1 MTGIIEPDG
10 VLPAPV
16 FAQPDSRTRNMNMKW
31 IFNVLVTTAIALTAS
46 PLASGGSFNS
56 VTGAYTTD
64 QVTVTVT
71 PRTVT
76 ASSAIIADGE
86 MVYWSSAGVPQTQ
99 GPFYWGPHAHTMN
112 SAAIATTAASN
123 INSLGG
129 GCTASASGI
138 SLTINGCF
146 SFKAS
151 SILYIG
157 KGATCYSFKRSGSS
171 VSGGRLSH
179 SPYLQLKFNTTQQAL
194 DIYPGTD
201 TPIALSSAATNV
213 IFSAVTRQPAYF
225 STYNGTLTAT
235 VSEKTLAYVFF
246 YCSVS
251 QGMNVLVNSGFA
263 SSNSSYGI
271 VTTTNRTA
279 YAPTVTFSP
288 SLPIT
293 DNSVV
298 NIRNITAINILPAT
312 TFNTGTISSYRT
324 TYTEQPFTV
333 TGSGSL
339 IRDVGANENFN
350 ILESW
355 SCSVTGQID
364 FRILRDG
371 TQTNVCSSSAYT
383 HAITAPQSLTAK
395 WRAQSQTSSGVW
407 NAAATVTF
415 TLP

>member
-64 QVTVTVT
+64 QVTVSVT
-71 PRTVT
+71 PRTVA
-76 ASSAIIADGE
+76 ASSTTIANGE
-86 MVYWSSAGVPQTQ
+86 MVHWWSGTVTPQTQ
-99 GPFYWGPHAHTMN
+99 SPFYWGPHTHTMN
-112 SAAIATTAASN
+112 SASIATTAASR
-123 INSLGG
+123 INALGR
-129 GCTASASGI
+129 CTASASGT
-138 SLTINGCF
+138 SLTINDCF

-151 SILYIG
+151 YDIYAG
-157 KGATCYSFKRSGSS
+157 KSATCYSFRKSHVNYSGPMIHDS
-171 VSGGRLSH
+171 
-179 SPYLQLKFNTTQQAL
+179 YIQLRFNTSQPIEL
-194 DIYPGTD
+194 YPSPSIRIT
-201 TPIALSSAATNV
+201 ASSATTNIIV
-213 IFSAVTRQPAYF
+213 PAVTRQASYITSYDAP
-225 STYNGTLTAT
+225 LTAT
-235 VSEKTLAYVFF
+235 VSEKAPAYVIFV
-246 YCSVS
+246 CSVP
-251 QGMNVLVNSGFA
+251 QGMTVGLGSGLA
-263 SSNSSYGI
+263 NSSSFGI
-271 VTTTNRTA
+271 VTKTNRPD

-339 IRDVGANENFN
+339 TRDLGANENFN
-350 ILESW
+350 VQESW
-355 SCSVTGQID
+355 SCTVTGQID
-364 FRILRDG
+364 FRIMRDG
-371 TQTNVCSSSAYT
+371 TQTNLCTSSGYTT

>member
-1 MTGIIEPDG
+1 
-10 VLPAPV
+10 
-16 FAQPDSRTRNMNMKW
+16 MKW
-31 IFNVLVTTAIALTAS
+31 IFNILVSAAITLMVS
-46 PLASGGSFNS
+46 PLASGGSFDP
-56 VTGAYTTD
+56 VTGAYTTN
-64 QVTVTVT
+64 QVTVSVT

-86 MVYWSSAGVPQTQ
+86 MVYWSSTGVPQTQ

-123 INSLGG
+123 INALGG
-129 GCTASASGI
+129 GCTASASGT

-157 KGATCYSFKRSGSS
+157 KGATCYSFKRGGSS
-171 VSGGRLSH
+171 FSGGRITH
-179 SPYLQLKFNTTQQAL
+179 PPYLQLKFNTTQQAL
-194 DIYPGTD
+194 DIYPVTD

-213 IFSAVTRQPAYF
+213 IFPAVTRQPANF

-235 VSEKTLAYVFF
+235 VSEKTFANVFF

-251 QGMNVLVNSGFA
+251 QGINVLVNSGFA

-279 YAPTVTFSP
+279 YAPTLTFSP
-288 SLPIT
+288 SLPTT

-324 TYTEQPFTV
+324 TYTEQPITV
-333 TGSGSL
+333 TGSGNL
-339 IRDVGANENFN
+339 TRDVGANENFN
-350 ILESW
+350 VQESW
-355 SCSVTGQID
+355 SCTVTGQID
-364 FRILRDG
+364 FRIMRDG
-371 TQTNVCSSSAYT
+371 TQTNLCTSSGYTT

-395 WRAQSQTSSGVW
+395 WRAQSQTSSGAW
-407 NAAATVTF
+407 NATATVTF
-415 TLP
+415 SLP